1 MARLR
6 AYNIFLLA
14 LNQVII
20 LSYLIFTPNTA
31 FSLEDSLL
39 KSMEIAGHGA
49 KVQMERLKIAAE
61 NIANEDS
68 TGTLPGEAPYQRKV
82 LFVENKYDPKLKT
95 NIVKV
100 KKYSVD
106 KSVFIKRFDPHHPA
120 ADAEGYVLYP
130 NVYKEIEK
138 ADTIEAK
145 NSYEANLSVIE
156 ISKAMLQ
163 KTIEVMR

>member
-1 MARLR
+1 MFKLK
-6 AYNIFLLA
+6 LLKTSLLLSIIA
-14 LNQVII
+14 L
-20 LSYLIFTPNTA
+20 FTNSA
-31 FSLEDSLL
+31 IALEDDLMRT
-39 KSMEIAGHGA
+39 MEIAGHGA
-49 KVQMERLKIAAE
+49 KIQMERLKIAAE
-61 NIANEDS
+61 NMANEDT
-68 TGTLPGEAPYQRKV
+68 TGTMPGEKPYQRKV

-95 NIVKV
+95 RVVKV

-106 KSVFIKRFDPHHPA
+106 NSDFIKRFDPHHPA
-120 ADAEGYVLYP
+120 ADEEGYVLYP

>member
-1 MARLR
+1 MALF
-6 AYNIFLLA
+6 ANSAIA
-14 LNQVII
+14 
-20 LSYLIFTPNTA
+20 
-31 FSLEDSLL
+31 LEDDL
-39 KSMEIAGHGA
+39 MRTIEIAGSGA
-49 KVQMERLKIAAE
+49 KIQMERLKIAAE
-61 NIANEDS
+61 NMANETT
-68 TGTLPGEAPYQRKV
+68 TGTMPGEKPYQRKV

-95 NIVKV
+95 RVVKV

-106 KSVFIKRFDPHHPA
+106 NSDFIKRFDPHHPA
-120 ADAEGYVLYP
+120 ADEEGYVLYP